1 MNTQRYEKLFEEAC
15 QELGVEPPPTKA
27 GSDTPTPEDGC
38 GLLSL
43 DGATVALYYDEALG
57 PELLQIRVECQTL
70 PPPQSADLF
79 RVLLAYNFEFGS
91 CGHAIFGVL
100 PGNDGADHVYLTLQ
114 CALNGIDDGAALA
127 DLIRNATRQAQ
138 TLWAQVTDPTDSP
151 APTASPPVQFA

>member
-1 MNTQRYEKLFEEAC
+1 MNTQRYTKLFEDAC
-15 QELGVEPPPTKA
+15 EELGVEPPPARTGA
-27 GSDTPTPEDGC
+27 DAPQPEGTC
-38 GLLSL
+38 GLLSI
-43 DGATVALYYDEALG
+43 DNATVALYYDEALG

-70 PPPQSADLF
+70 VPPQSADLF

-100 PGNDGADHVYLTLQ
+100 PDDEGADHVYLTLQ
-114 CALNGIDDGAALA
+114 CALNGIDSGAALA
-127 DLIRNATRQAQ
+127 DLIRNATRQAR